1 MLSPGRIARE
11 PSKQEAV
18 ILTIGHSTRALD
30 DFIEMLRAHGV
41 TLLVDIRRFPGSR
54 RQPQFNKETLAGA
67 LKVAGISYEHAVD
80 LGGRREPS
88 GDARNA
94 GLRNLQFRGYADHM
108 STPEF
113 ARALDRLLGQ
123 GERAVVAVM
132 CAEAVPWRCH
142 RSLLADAIT
151 ARGVPVEHIMDA
163 RVRRPHELTR
173 GAVVQG
179 TAVVYPGEHEQ
190 PTLPLS

>member
-1 MLSPGRIARE
+1 MLWRPARKE
-11 PSKQEAV
+11 GKQEDV
-18 ILTIGHSTRALD
+18 ILTIGHSTRTLD

-67 LKVAGISYEHAVD
+67 LKKEGIAYEHAVD
-80 LGGRREPS
+80 LGGRRRPT
-88 GDARNA
+88 GDAGNE
-94 GLRNLQFRGYADHM
+94 GLRNAQFRGYADHM
-108 STPEF
+108 STPAF
-113 ARALDRLLGQ
+113 VRALDRLLEQ

-142 RSLLADAIT
+142 RSLLADALT
-151 ARGVPVEHIMDA
+151 ARGVRVEHIMDA
-163 RVRRPHELTR
+163 RTRRPHELTK
-173 GAVVQG
+173 GAVVEG
-179 TAVVYPGEHEQ
+179 AAVDYPGGREQ